1 MMTDRIPT
9 LEESIEFLRNSRA
22 RLIRL
27 GELNA
32 PAQVIINEK
41 KLIKKYEAMVDAHD
55 AKRFDND

>member
-1 MMTDRIPT
+1 MTDRLPT

-32 PAQVIINEK
+32 PAKVIVNEK
-41 KLIKKYEAMVDAHD
+41 KLIRKYEDMVDAHD
-55 AKRFDND
+55 AKRFEDG